1 MMSNTVWKGIFLV
14 FLLFV
19 GDPFITLKAQTGDNT
34 PVTHVELAHN
44 TSKT

>member
-1 MMSNTVWKGIFLV
+1 MSNAVWKGIFLI

-19 GDPFITLKAQTGDNT
+19 GDPFFNLKAQTVDNT

-44 TSKT
+44 TPKT